1 MKGAEVLLRALARS
15 GVRACFMNPG
25 TSEMHFVSVLDAVP
39 EMRPVLTLF
48 EGVATGAADGYG
60 RMRERPA
67 ATLLHLGPGL
77 GNGIANLHNA
87 RRARTPLVNVVGDHA
102 TYHKRFDPPLES
114 DIESLAR
121 PVSGWYRSTG
131 RTETI
136 ARDAKEAV
144 RAALGAPACVA
155 TLVLPADISWL
166 EADAAQLEASD
177 GRARTAAGAVPG
189 ARAAAPDES
198 RLRAAARALESGEP
212 AAILLGGLSLRERG
226 IATATKVAARTGAK
240 LFAEPFPG
248 RMERGAGLPPVER
261 LGYFGEFVQAQ
272 LGEIGH
278 LVLVGARAPVSP
290 FAYPAKASDLV
301 PQGCK
306 VQVLAGPSDDATA
319 TLEALAELLGAESSP
334 AAAAEAVF
342 GAARQRPEPP
352 SGPLSAD
359 SLAAAVGAVL
369 PENAIVSDEAITSG
383 FFLPGATA
391 GAARHDL
398 LTLSGNAIGQ
408 GLPLA
413 TGAAIACP
421 DRPVLALEADGSA
434 MYTIQALWTQA
445 REGLD
450 VTTVI
455 LDNGSYGILN
465 IELGRVGAE
474 ADGPVAR
481 SMLDLS
487 NPLTDFVALSE
498 SMGVPASRAET
509 ADELVEAL
517 GRSFAED
524 GPHLVHAVLR

>member
-1 MKGAEVLLRALARS
+1 MKGAEVLLRVLARN
-15 GVRACFMNPG
+15 GVHACFMNPG

-39 EMRPVLTLF
+39 EMRPVLALF

-60 RMRERPA
+60 RMTGRPA

-77 GNGIANLHNA
+77 ANGIANLHNA
-87 RRARTPLVNVVGDHA
+87 RRAGTPLVNVVGDHA
-102 TYHKRFDPPLES
+102 TYHKRFDAPLES
-114 DIESLAR
+114 DIASLAR

-131 RTETI
+131 RTATI
-136 ARDAKEAV
+136 ARDAEEAV

-155 TLVLPADISWL
+155 TLVLPADVSWL
-166 EADAAQLEASD
+166 DADPASI
-177 GRARTAAGAVPG
+177 GARGGAGAAGPAAVPG
-189 ARAAAPDES
+189 TQLAPPDEARLAAVARAID
-198 RLRAAARALESGEP
+198 SGAP
-212 AAILLGGLSLRERG
+212 AAIVLGGLSLGERG
-226 IATATKVAARTGAK
+226 IAAATRVAARTGAK

-248 RMERGAGLPPVER
+248 RMERGAGVPPIER

-272 LGEIGH
+272 LGDIAH

-290 FAYPAKASDLV
+290 FAYPDKPSDLV
-301 PQGCK
+301 PRGCE
-306 VQVLAGPSDDATA
+306 VRVLAGPSEDSAA
-319 TLEALAELLGAESSP
+319 ALEALADLLGADAS
-334 AAAAEAVF
+334 AKAAAEEVF
-342 GAARQRPEPP
+342 GSPPARPDPP
-352 SGPLSAD
+352 SGPLNPHSF
-359 SLAAAVGAVL
+359 AAAIGAVL
-369 PENAIVSDEAITSG
+369 PENAVISDEAITSG
-383 FFLPGATA
+383 FLLPGATA

-413 TGAAIACP
+413 TGAAVACP

-474 ADGPVAR
+474 AGGPVAR

-487 NPLTDFVALSE
+487 HPLTDFVALSE
-498 SMGVPASRAET
+498 SMGVPATRAHT
-509 ADELVEAL
+509 AEDLTEAL
-517 GRSFAED
+517 RRSFAED
-524 GPHLVHAVLR
+524 GPHLVQAILR